1 MSAIPL
7 SRTAILEQFH
17 TYGCTRNRFRIGGE
31 YERAIVRPNGSPVH
45 YAEPFG
51 IRWFLTQ
58 FAKRWGWKP
67 YLEGQNIIAL
77 HKDGASITLEPG
89 GQFELSGAPHSDLAS
104 LVSEFALNREC
115 VNQLAAEAGFRVIT
129 AGLSPI
135 TGIESIDW
143 MPKGRYVVMREYL
156 PERGDLAH
164 YMMKGTTSVQCNY
177 DFIDETDCAKKVALC
192 AGVAPLTTA
201 IFANS
206 PLYLNRPTQFQSFRG
221 HIWTRTDPDRTG
233 FPPGLREDFTYE
245 RWVDYLL
252 DVPMMFV
259 QRGDSWLHAK
269 GRSFNDFM
277 TNGIDGH
284 FPTWDDWELH
294 MTSTFPE
301 VRIKRTIEV
310 RGADCV
316 SHELAIAFCALFT
329 GLLYDDEALSKG
341 LELSQE
347 IGQYSTRDER
357 FATACQF
364 GLQGSFATGNRS
376 ASILD
381 LAKRLVAIGAEGLG
395 RYQPHNRSLL
405 APLETQVERGCSPA
419 MDLINAWQSNP
430 TPEHVIDFL
439 SY

>member
-1 MSAIPL
+1 MSSVAL

-17 TYGCTRNRFRIGGE
+17 TYGCRREQFRIGGE
-31 YERAIVRPNGSPVH
+31 YERSIVRPNGSPVH

-77 HKDGASITLEPG
+77 QKDGASITLEPG
-89 GQFELSGAPHSDLAS
+89 GQFELSGAPHSDLSS
-104 LVSEFALNREC
+104 LVEEFSLNRNC
-115 VNQLAAEAGFRVIT
+115 VNQLASEAGFRVIT
-129 AGLSPI
+129 AGLTPI
-135 TGIESIDW
+135 TSIESIDW
-143 MPKGRYVVMREYL
+143 MPKGRYVIMREYL
-156 PERGDLAH
+156 PEQGDLAH

-177 DFIDETDCAKKVALC
+177 DFIDETDCAQKVALC

-201 IFANS
+201 MFANS

-252 DVPMMFV
+252 NVPMMFV
-259 QRGDSWLHAK
+259 QRGNEWIHAK
-269 GRSFNDFM
+269 GSSFNEFM
-277 TNGIDGH
+277 TKGIDGH

-316 SHELAIAFCALFT
+316 SHELAVAFCALFT
-329 GLLYDDEALSKG
+329 GLLYDETALSKG

-347 IGQYSTRDER
+347 LGHYGTRDER
-357 FATACQF
+357 FATACQL
-364 GLQGSFATGNRS
+364 GLQGQFINASGST
-376 ASILD
+376 SILE
-381 LAKRLVAIGAEGLG
+381 LASRLVQIGADGLE
-395 RYQPHNRSLL
+395 RYQPHNRDLL
-405 APLETQVERGCSPA
+405 APLEAQIARGCSPA